1 MQEFFYKTVK
11 YCFIGLICLVG
22 LAVVFVLFSDTDKP
36 QVKRSVG
43 QPKKADVEV
52 QVQSLSD
59 LRKQQDALIAKRQ
72 KIWDQQEALVVN
84 DKLTDEKKYNAL
96 AEVETQLS
104 KTIVGLSKK
113 IVKAKNQQRVN
124 AQAQVKKRESSDQT
138 MAIFAYRVSQDVVKE
153 RLSTP
158 STAKFP
164 SYVWD
169 RESITVTHLG
179 NQRYSIR
186 AHVDA
191 QNMFGAMVRQPY
203 EITLQLFDGGRRYK
217 VERLNMP

>member
-22 LAVVFVLFSDTDKP
+22 LTVVFALFSDTDKP

-84 DKLTDEKKYNAL
+84 DKQTDEKKYNAL

-124 AQAQVKKRESSDQT
+124 AQAQVKKQFSGWDGSHRGLVAMIKKNMHDPKSFEHVET
-138 MAIFAYRVSQDVVKE
+138 RFWILNNGAILRVQMTYRGNNAFGNPIIETVK
-153 RLSTP
+153 
-158 STAKFP
+158 ADF
-164 SYVWD
+164 D
-169 RESITVTHLG
+169 MDG
-179 NQRYSIR
+179 NFIR
-186 AHVDA
+186 
-191 QNMFGAMVRQPY
+191 
-203 EITLQLFDGGRRYK
+203 I
-217 VERLNMP
+217 VE